1 MNLLQLF
8 LLVLEHGQL
17 GCDIWNSETP
27 KLRLQVKKE
36 HGETCDHGMRSLKLK
51 TAAWLS
57 ISRIQII
64 FCRCPDTSKTQLH
77 MLPFFHFP
85 ETPTLKLLIRRGVC
99 YTMCYVKTDS
109 LDLITHTHT
118 KGPCAV
124 VLYWKRS
131 QQLQQLMACCY
142 STPCLRP
149 LHNAHPGNGG
159 SHRYKS
165 RDSTCCVESKHG

>member
-109 LDLITHTHT
+109 LDLITHTH
-118 KGPCAV
+118 KGTVCSCV
-124 VLYWKRS
+124 VLK
-131 QQLQQLMACCY
+131 AF
-142 STPCLRP
+142 
-149 LHNAHPGNGG
+149 AAAAAANGMLLFHAMLT
-159 SHRYKS
+159 SPAQCSS
-165 RDSTCCVESKHG
+165 RQRR